1 MERPGV
7 KPSCSKILPRLYT
20 VNLRFCTGINHP
32 SSDLQS
38 LGLNA
43 CFIQSVTATKVVC
56 GIKRFKC
63 SGCLC
68 YYNELEQLMTHIEQG
83 WREGY
88 SCRVFYRKLKDMK
101 DCRELLAVY
110 EEEEAAA
117 SESDPQLCASSTRR
131 QSGRD
136 EKRHGPP
143 VVAGVHVK
151 LLAMIS
157 LKHLWLH
164 LL

>member
-7 KPSCSKILPRLYT
+7 KPSCSKILPRLCT
-20 VNLRFCTGINHP
+20 VNLRFCTGINHL
-32 SSDLQS
+32 SRDLQS

-56 GIKRFKC
+56 GIKRYKC

-88 SCRVFYRKLKDMK
+88 SCRAFYHKLKDMK
-101 DCRELLAVY
+101 DCRELLAAY

-117 SESDPQLCASSTRR
+117 SESDPQLGASSTLR
-131 QSGRD
+131 QSSRD
-136 EKRHGPP
+136 EKLDMVLR
-143 VVAGVHVK
+143 
-151 LLAMIS
+151 
-157 LKHLWLH
+157 WLQECMSSCWQWFH
-164 LL
+164 